1 MAVEILRFFENSA
14 IISTVNNFNHYN
26 KIRRVNF
33 RGQIFQML
41 FFNKHIQA
49 YSSTYLG
56 SMSTKDPYLPKF
68 LYVLMSESLRRT
80 ARVKSENT
88 RIYLESHN
96 TEMIQELGV
105 GLPNADRFFPCRQLR
120 KLPKILISFL
130 DSPLY
135 Y

>member
-41 FFNKHIQA
+41 FYKKPIQA

-56 SMSTKDPYLPKF
+56 SMSTKDPYLPKI
-68 LYVLMSESLRRT
+68 SLC
-80 ARVKSENT
+80 AHERVFKKNCT
-88 RIYLESHN
+88 C
-96 TEMIQELGV
+96 QEWKHEDLSW
-105 GLPNADRFFPCRQLR
+105 
-120 KLPKILISFL
+120 IS
-130 DSPLY
+130 
-135 Y
+135 